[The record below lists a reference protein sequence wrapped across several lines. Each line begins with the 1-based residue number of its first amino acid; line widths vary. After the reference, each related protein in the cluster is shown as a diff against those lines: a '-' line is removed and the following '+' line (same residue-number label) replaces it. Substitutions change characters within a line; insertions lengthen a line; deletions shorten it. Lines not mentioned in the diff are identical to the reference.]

1 MHSAP
6 LDNRDCGVA
15 RALELLGDG
24 WTLLIVREAF
34 FGVRRFADFHRDLGI
49 ARNVLSQRLKSL
61 VEAGILER
69 VDAGRHGTR
78 FEYRLTAKGEA
89 LLPVLTSLREWADT
103 WIFGEGHEPLIVR
116 DRETGERLPRLAV
129 RNPQG
134 HVLGRRELR
143 TEPGPGA
150 SARTRRFFESR
161 ARQHATDRPG
171 AD

>member
-1 MHSAP
+1 MDSTR
-6 LDNRDCGVA
+6 LDHRDCGVA

-34 FGVRRFADFHRDLGI
+34 FGVRRFADFQRDLGI
-49 ARNVLSQRLKSL
+49 ARNVLSKRLKSL
-61 VEAGILER
+61 VQAGILER

-89 LLPVLTSLREWADT
+89 LLTVLSSLREWADA
-103 WIFGEGHEPLIVR
+103 WVFGEGHEPLIVR
-116 DRETGERLPRLAV
+116 DRATGERLPRLEV
-129 RNPQG
+129 RNTQG
-134 HVLGRRELR
+134 LVLGRREIR

-150 SARTRRFFESR
+150 SPRTRRFFESR
-161 ARQHATDRPG
+161 ARKRAADRPG